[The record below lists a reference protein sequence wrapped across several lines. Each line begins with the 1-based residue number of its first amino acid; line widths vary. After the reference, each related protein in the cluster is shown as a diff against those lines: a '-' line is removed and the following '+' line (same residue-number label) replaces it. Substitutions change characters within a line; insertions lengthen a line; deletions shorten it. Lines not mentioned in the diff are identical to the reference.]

1 MKVVGFLGVVVVN
14 LDVTGTGVNLVNW
27 GLKSLSVNMD
37 ENGGAAVTEK
47 GFSVGLIS

>member
-14 LDVTGTGVNLVNW
+14 LDVTGVNLVNW
-27 GLKSLSVNMD
+27 ESNSLSVNMD
-37 ENGGAAVTEK
+37 ENGGDAVIEK